1 MGRLTKAYRR
11 LPTWPTF
18 ILSAIIAWLLAFVLG
33 LAGGFAGMYLYDR
46 AQSKGDDFAVGLIG
60 LHAVGT
66 FVFIFVFSC
75 LRNVHQR
82 ISWRTP
88 AFSLYVCLAGA
99 AITTLLSWADLDEH
113 YLPIVSVGWI
123 VILLCG
129 LAGTLVSSRLFVGR
143 QV

>member
-33 LAGGFAGMYLYDR
+33 LAGSIAGMYLYDR

-60 LHAVGT
+60 LHAVGS
-66 FVFIFVFSC
+66 FVFIFVFSW

-82 ISWRTP
+82 IS
-88 AFSLYVCLAGA
+88 
-99 AITTLLSWADLDEH
+99 
-113 YLPIVSVGWI
+113 
-123 VILLCG
+123 
-129 LAGTLVSSRLFVGR
+129 
-143 QV
+143 